1 MGAKHALFDL
11 DGTLVDTAPDLADAL
26 NGTRA
31 NHGLP
36 PLPFE
41 AIRPTV
47 SLGGAAMIQAG
58 FGVVEADARFIPLRD
73 EFLALYRDG
82 VARRSRLFPGME
94 QVLARLEE
102 NGVPW
107 GIVTNKSG
115 WLTTP
120 LAQALGLAARARCI
134 VSGDTVEQ
142 PKPHPA
148 PLLHAC
154 KLLGCAPPEA
164 LYVGDAKRDM
174 EAGRRAGMTTIVAAY
189 GYIEAGEDPADWQAD
204 GLIHHPA
211 ELLDW
216 FGGDAERAAPRGG

>member
-1 MGAKHALFDL
+1 MGAKRALFDL

-31 NHGLP
+31 DHGLP

-41 AIRPTV
+41 AFRPTV
-47 SLGGAAMIQAG
+47 SLGGAAMIRAG
-58 FGVVEADARFIPLRD
+58 FGVAEADEGFIPLRD
-73 EFLALYRDG
+73 EFLARYRDSL
-82 VARRSRLFPGME
+82 ARRSRLFPGME
-94 QVLARLEE
+94 RVLSRLEE

-107 GIVTNKSG
+107 GIVTNKPS
-115 WLTTP
+115 WLTDP
-120 LAQALGLAARARCI
+120 LAQALGLDARAGCI
-134 VSGDTVEQ
+134 VSGDTAEQ

-154 KLLGCAPPEA
+154 KLLECAPLEA

-189 GYIEAGEDPADWQAD
+189 GYIEAGENPADWQAD
-204 GLIHHPA
+204 GLVRHPA
-211 ELLDW
+211 EILDW
-216 FGGDAERAAPRGG
+216 IGWDEEGAAGG

>member
-1 MGAKHALFDL
+1 MGAKRALFDL

-26 NGTRA
+26 NRTRA
-31 NHGLP
+31 NHSLP

-47 SLGGAAMIQAG
+47 SLGGAAMIRAG
-58 FGVVEADARFIPLRD
+58 FGVAEADPGFIPLRD
-73 EFLALYRDG
+73 EFLTLYREG

-94 QVLARLEE
+94 QVLARLED

-120 LAQALGLAARARCI
+120 LTQALGLAARARCI

-189 GYIEAGEDPADWQAD
+189 GYIEAGENPADWQAD
-204 GLIHHPA
+204 GLVRHPA

-216 FGGDAERAAPRGG
+216 LGGDAEGAASRGG

>member
-1 MGAKHALFDL
+1 MGAKRALFDL

-26 NGTRA
+26 NRTRA
-31 NHGLP
+31 NHDLP

-47 SLGGAAMIQAG
+47 SLGAAAMLRAG
-58 FGVVEADARFIPLRD
+58 FGVAEADADFIPLRD

-115 WLTTP
+115 WLTDP
-120 LAQALGLAARARCI
+120 LAQALGLDARTRCI
-134 VSGDTVEQ
+134 VSGDAVEQ

-154 KLLGCAPPEA
+154 KLLECAPQEA

-174 EAGRRAGMTTIVAAY
+174 EAGRKAGMTTIVAAY
-189 GYIEAGEDPADWQAD
+189 GYIEAGENPADWQAD
-204 GLIHHPA
+204 GLIRHPV
-211 ELLDW
+211 EILDW
-216 FGGDAERAAPRGG
+216 IDWDEEEAAGG

>member
-1 MGAKHALFDL
+1 MGATRALFDL

-26 NGTRA
+26 NRTRA

-47 SLGGAAMIQAG
+47 SLGGAAMVRAG
-58 FGVVEADARFIPLRD
+58 FGVAEDDPGFIPLRD

-94 QVLARLEE
+94 RVLAWLED

-120 LAQALGLAARARCI
+120 LTQALGLAARARCI

-189 GYIEAGEDPADWQAD
+189 GYIEAGENPADWQAD
-204 GLIHHPA
+204 GLIRHPA

-216 FGGDAERAAPRGG
+216 LGGDAEGTASRGG

>member
-1 MGAKHALFDL
+1 MGAKRALFDL

-26 NGTRA
+26 NRTRA
-31 NHGLP
+31 NHGLS

-47 SLGGAAMIQAG
+47 SLGGAAMIRAG
-58 FGVVEADARFIPLRD
+58 FGVAEADPGFIPLRD

-120 LAQALGLAARARCI
+120 LTQALGLAARARCI

-189 GYIEAGEDPADWQAD
+189 GYIEAGENPADWQAD
-204 GLIHHPA
+204 GLIRHPA

-216 FGGDAERAAPRGG
+216 LGGDAEGAASRGG

>member
-1 MGAKHALFDL
+1 MGVKRALFDL

-26 NGTRA
+26 NQTRA
-31 NHGLP
+31 NHDLP

-41 AIRPTV
+41 TIRPTV
-47 SLGGAAMIQAG
+47 SLGGAAMIRAG
-58 FGVVEADARFIPLRD
+58 FGVAEADAGFIPLRD

-82 VARRSRLFPGME
+82 VARRSQLFPGME

-120 LAQALGLAARARCI
+120 LTQALGLATRAGCI

-148 PLLHAC
+148 SLLHAC
-154 KLLGCAPPEA
+154 KLLGCAPAEA

-189 GYIEAGEDPADWQAD
+189 GYIEAGENPADWQAD
-204 GLIHHPA
+204 GLVRHPA

-216 FGGDAERAAPRGG
+216 FGEDAEGAAPRGD

>member
-1 MGAKHALFDL
+1 MRAKRALFDL

-31 NHGLP
+31 DHGLP
-36 PLPFE
+36 PLSFE
-41 AIRPTV
+41 AFRPTV
-47 SLGGAAMIQAG
+47 SLGGAAMIRAG
-58 FGVVEADARFIPLRD
+58 FGVAEADADFIPLRD
-73 EFLALYRDG
+73 EFLARYRDG
-82 VARRSRLFPGME
+82 LARRSRLFPGME
-94 QVLARLEE
+94 RVLSRLEE

-107 GIVTNKSG
+107 GIVTNKPS
-115 WLTTP
+115 WLTDP
-120 LAQALGLAARARCI
+120 LAQALGLDARTRCI

-154 KLLGCAPPEA
+154 KLLECAPQEA

-189 GYIEAGEDPADWQAD
+189 GYIEAGENPADWRAD
-204 GLIHHPA
+204 GLVHQPA
-211 ELLDW
+211 EILDW
-216 FGGDAERAAPRGG
+216 IGWDEEAAAG

>member
-58 FGVVEADARFIPLRD
+58 FGVAEADAGFIPLRD

-189 GYIEAGEDPADWQAD
+189 GYIEAGENPADWQAD
-204 GLIHHPA
+204 GLIRHPA

-216 FGGDAERAAPRGG
+216 FGGDAEGAAPRGG

>member
-1 MGAKHALFDL
+1 MGAKRTLFDL

-26 NGTRA
+26 NRTRA
-31 NHGLP
+31 NHDLP

-47 SLGGAAMIQAG
+47 SLGGAAMIRAG
-58 FGVVEADARFIPLRD
+58 FGVAEADPGFIPLRD
-73 EFLALYRDG
+73 EFLALYREG

-94 QVLARLEE
+94 QVLARLED

-120 LAQALGLAARARCI
+120 LTQALGLAARARCI

-189 GYIEAGEDPADWQAD
+189 GYIEAGENPADWQAD
-204 GLIHHPA
+204 GLIRHPA

-216 FGGDAERAAPRGG
+216 LGGDAEGAASRGG

>member
-1 MGAKHALFDL
+1 MGAKRALFDL

-26 NGTRA
+26 NRTRA
-31 NHGLP
+31 NHDLP

-47 SLGGAAMIQAG
+47 SLGAAAMLRAG
-58 FGVVEADARFIPLRD
+58 FGVAEADGGFIPLRD

-115 WLTTP
+115 WLTNP
-120 LAQALGLAARARCI
+120 LAQALGLDARTRCI
-134 VSGDTVEQ
+134 VSGDAVEQ

-148 PLLHAC
+148 SLLHAC
-154 KLLGCAPPEA
+154 KLLECAPQEA

-174 EAGRRAGMTTIVAAY
+174 EAGRKAGMTTIVAAY
-189 GYIEAGEDPADWQAD
+189 GYIEAGENPADWRAD
-204 GLIHHPA
+204 GLVRHPV
-211 ELLDW
+211 EILDW
-216 FGGDAERAAPRGG
+216 IDWDEEGMAGG